1 MKIRDRIKEL
11 RRVSASELLPNPK
24 NWRTHPEKQQNAMRG
39 VLAEIGFADA
49 VLAYETKSGLM
60 LIDGHLRTE
69 TASDAKIPVLI
80 LDVTE
85 EEADKLL
92 LTLDPLA
99 GLAGADAGLLTSLS
113 NSVAFESA
121 AINAMLGEL
130 TVKAGIYS
138 ESAEW
143 EGQTPEDSNKIEEY
157 DPDSE
162 TFSVR
167 VNNVISTQKDEIADE
182 VKKVVERYGYKVEVF

>member
-167 VNNVISTQKDEIADE
+167 INNVISTQKDEIADE